1 LKIKSI
7 LKKIKHIGIA
17 IEDIL
22 IVSFIGGII
31 GLSVIQIFM
40 RLAFNSGL
48 MWADELIK
56 LFVLWATL
64 IAAISASR
72 QNKHLKIDLISKM
85 INTKHALLLETFTGL
100 VTCTIC
106 WVIAWNAFRYVGL
119 TFDFDEK
126 VLIDTSAWVVYS
138 IVPVAFSLMGYRYL
152 TISMHNLLKFLRAS

>member
-1 LKIKSI
+1 MQVNALMEYV
-7 LKKIKHIGIA
+7 GMA
-17 IEDIL
+17 IELAARTNDT
-22 IVSFIGGII
+22 II
-31 GLSVIQIFM
+31 MDDVEAMS
-40 RLAFNSGL
+40 
-48 MWADELIK
+48 DELIK